1 MHIPHVFLCC
11 ACRVSI
17 CVCVSCVRVSCLC
30 VFTRSLGW
38 TLSYDRFAQ
47 FSRSLFEVLDQWSDS
62 VDVSSY
68 VALGQALLPV
78 SKR

>member
-1 MHIPHVFLCC
+1 MYVVC
-11 ACRVSI
+11 AFVNGVGR
-17 CVCVSCVRVSCLC
+17 VSCVC

-38 TLSYDRFAQ
+38 TLSCDRFAQ

-62 VDVSSY
+62 VDVRSY
-68 VALGQALLPV
+68 VTLGQALLPV

>member
-1 MHIPHVFLCC
+1 M
-11 ACRVSI
+11 
-17 CVCVSCVRVSCLC
+17 SCVC

-38 TLSYDRFAQ
+38 TLSCDRFAQ

-62 VDVSSY
+62 VDVRSY
-68 VALGQALLPV
+68 VTLGQALLPV